1 MHHHMGS
8 PVACQT
14 VEPGGEQA
22 VEGGLADTDGGIAQ
36 DPVEEE
42 GWVHV
47 VGMAHCD
54 VAGPV
59 GGRVARG
66 QAQGPLVHVDGHD
79 LCLGGAQP
87 GDARDGPPTA
97 SKVEYPPI
105 PGGERRC
112 LHKQQAGSRIQPV
125 GREHPRVGR
134 ETQLQVADVHRNR
147 PGRGCGYRLS
157 LEVLAAGWLGDGF
170 GHAATVASTAV
181 APYDIRIIGD
191 PVLRRR
197 AADVADV
204 DSTLV
209 RIVEGM
215 VETMYSADGVGLAAP
230 QIGVQKRLFVWDLGD
245 GPRTIVNPQIVESDG
260 EWVYDEGCLSVP
272 GLSWEIVRPKQVH
285 VIGRDLDGNEVSV
298 EADEIE
304 ARLFQHELDH
314 LDGTLL
320 IERLD
325 EPTRKAALRTVRELG
340 IGPGSTPPPRSS
352 DTEGDAGS
360 GGLRLL

>member
-1 MHHHMGS
+1 M
-8 PVACQT
+8 
-14 VEPGGEQA
+14 
-22 VEGGLADTDGGIAQ
+22 
-36 DPVEEE
+36 
-42 GWVHV
+42 
-47 VGMAHCD
+47 
-54 VAGPV
+54 
-59 GGRVARG
+59 
-66 QAQGPLVHVDGHD
+66 
-79 LCLGGAQP
+79 
-87 GDARDGPPTA
+87 
-97 SKVEYPPI
+97 
-105 PGGERRC
+105 
-112 LHKQQAGSRIQPV
+112 
-125 GREHPRVGR
+125 
-134 ETQLQVADVHRNR
+134 
-147 PGRGCGYRLS
+147 
-157 LEVLAAGWLGDGF
+157 
-170 GHAATVASTAV
+170 

-197 AADVADV
+197 AADVSDV
-204 DSTLV
+204 DAGLV

-215 VETMYSADGVGLAAP
+215 VETMYAAEGVGLAAP

-285 VIGRDLDGNEVSV
+285 VIGRDLDGNEISV

-325 EPTRKAALRTVRELG
+325 EATRKAALRTLRELG
-340 IGPGSTPPPRSS
+340 IGSGSTTAKRPS
-352 DTEGDAGS
+352 EVGGDATS